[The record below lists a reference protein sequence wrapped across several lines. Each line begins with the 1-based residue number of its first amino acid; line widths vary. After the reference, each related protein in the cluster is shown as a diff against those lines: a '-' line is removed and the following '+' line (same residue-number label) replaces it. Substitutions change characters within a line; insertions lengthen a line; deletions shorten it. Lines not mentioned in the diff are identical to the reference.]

1 MLSSR
6 NQNLFPS
13 FLAPLGDLFKALKG
27 SRKGKVLPPK
37 LKFRRKKAQ
46 SDSVIVF
53 SLSFL
58 YSFALLVCFAFLFLS
73 QSSFMLCVF
82 LYVFVCFF
90 VFVCLF
96 VCFFVFFC
104 FILLFIK
111 KKKKKWKIQKLCVYM
126 YIGTCVPWMVIE
138 TKFSKLCI
146 SYNLDVHLNAQLSER
161 ALWLVF
167 MMSTIKIVSYILYL
181 YHSFW
186 WEGYDKGINNH
197 LTTKARQSCITSVCL
212 GTSKLRCFSLHKWV
226 FLFSLLYAYACYA

>member
-104 FILLFIK
+104 FMLLFIK
-111 KKKKKWKIQKLCVYM
+111 KKKKNEKYKNCV
-126 YIGTCVPWMVIE
+126 
-138 TKFSKLCI
+138 CI
-146 SYNLDVHLNAQLSER
+146 CILVLVYPEWSLKQNFLN
-161 ALWLVF
+161 F
-167 MMSTIKIVSYILYL
+167 VSL
-181 YHSFW
+181 
-186 WEGYDKGINNH
+186 
-197 LTTKARQSCITSVCL
+197 IT
-212 GTSKLRCFSLHKWV
+212 
-226 FLFSLLYAYACYA
+226 

>member
-27 SRKGKVLPPK
+27 SRKGNVLPPK
-37 LKFRRKKAQ
+37 LKFGRKKAQ
-46 SDSVIVF
+46 SDSVTVF

-58 YSFALLVCFAFLFLS
+58 YAFALLVCFAFLFLS
-73 QSSFMLCVF
+73 QSSFMLCVY
-82 LYVFVCFF
+82 LYVFVL
-90 VFVCLF
+90 FVCLF
-96 VCFFVFFC
+96 CFV
-104 FILLFIK
+104 LFYVAFHK
-111 KKKKKWKIQKLCVYM
+111 KKKNWKIQKLCVYM
-126 YIGTCVPWMVIE
+126 YIGACVPWMVIE

-146 SYNLDVHLNAQLSER
+146 SYNLDVHLNAQLSKR

-186 WEGYDKGINNH
+186 WEGLENLMI
-197 LTTKARQSCITSVCL
+197 KA
-212 GTSKLRCFSLHKWV
+212 
-226 FLFSLLYAYACYA
+226 

>member
-37 LKFRRKKAQ
+37 LKFGRKKAQ

-96 VCFFVFFC
+96 VCFFVC
-104 FILLFIK
+104 FV
-111 KKKKKWKIQKLCVYM
+111 LC
-126 YIGTCVPWMVIE
+126 
-138 TKFSKLCI
+138 
-146 SYNLDVHLNAQLSER
+146 
-161 ALWLVF
+161 
-167 MMSTIKIVSYILYL
+167 
-181 YHSFW
+181 
-186 WEGYDKGINNH
+186 
-197 LTTKARQSCITSVCL
+197 
-212 GTSKLRCFSLHKWV
+212 CFS
-226 FLFSLLYAYACYA
+226 